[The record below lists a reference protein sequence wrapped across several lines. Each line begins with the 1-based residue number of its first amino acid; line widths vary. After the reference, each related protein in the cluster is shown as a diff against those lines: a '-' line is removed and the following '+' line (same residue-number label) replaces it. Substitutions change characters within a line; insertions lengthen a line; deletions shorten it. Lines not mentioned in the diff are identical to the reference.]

1 MLGQAGRPGYHDKGL
16 VYILAEPGRRFSS
29 GKGESEDEM
38 ALALLHG
45 QMEDVAP
52 EYEESQQQ
60 EEVLANVVAA
70 RSRPELEKLHRL
82 TVGLDDLNHTLTSL
96 EKAGLVKGIVATKLG
111 EAAAAHFLA
120 PEQVAT
126 IVRLLGRGKSP
137 LEVAVELE
145 SFEALYLKFAERIS
159 TKLHMQISQ
168 RALHGS
174 FLDILSSADL
184 RELDSKLQR
193 YCMDFSRD
201 FLRCT
206 CKESPYCGC
215 VQKSISLRILE
226 IRTDGKSPEE
236 IIEHFS
242 DRYGMY
248 AYQGDLINW
257 LDQMVRYLEAIEA
270 VARVLGREAAA
281 KEAAER
287 KATVEGD

>member
-1 MLGQAGRPGYHDKGL
+1 M
-16 VYILAEPGRRFSS
+16 
-29 GKGESEDEM
+29 
-38 ALALLHG
+38 
-45 QMEDVAP
+45 
-52 EYEESQQQ
+52 
-60 EEVLANVVAA
+60 
-70 RSRPELEKLHRL
+70 
-82 TVGLDDLNHTLTSL
+82 
-96 EKAGLVKGIVATKLG
+96 
-111 EAAAAHFLA
+111 
-120 PEQVAT
+120 
-126 IVRLLGRGKSP
+126 
-137 LEVAVELE
+137 E

-174 FLDILSSADL
+174 FLDLLSSADL
-184 RELDSKLQR
+184 RELDNKLQR

-226 IRTDGKSPEE
+226 LREDGKSPEE
-236 IIEHFS
+236 IIDHFS

-270 VARVLGREAAA
+270 VARVLGKEAAA

-287 KATVEGD
+287 KARVEGE